1 MRLTK
6 KSLLAL
12 CIDTFDI
19 RIHGLNL
26 YILINDEYMRI
37 NMDRYIVKSI
47 HPQWQIKDYKKAD
60 AEAYKEFL
68 DRYFA

>member
-1 MRLTK
+1 MHLTK

-19 RIHGLNL
+19 RINGLNL
-26 YILINDEYMRI
+26 YIFINDEYMRI
-37 NMDRYIVKSI
+37 NMDRYVVKSI
-47 HPQWQIKDYKKAD
+47 YPQWKIAEYKKPD
-60 AEAYKEFL
+60 IETYKEFL